1 MTKIHKID
9 KSVLELGYVWINID
23 ILSSFVGSTV
33 FYLCLFWSQLYFFK
47 IHFLS
52 TVYHSV
58 IEKVFVFFFF
68 CSVHYIELTDEKKI
82 GFA

>member
-1 MTKIHKID
+1 MTKIHKIN
-9 KSVLELGYVWINID
+9 KSVLELGYIWINID

-58 IEKVFVFFFF
+58 IEKVFFFSFVL
-68 CSVHYIELTDEKKI
+68 CITLSLLMKKKI

>member
-58 IEKVFVFFFF
+58 IEKVFFFSFVL
-68 CSVHYIELTDEKKI
+68 CITLSLLMKKKI